1 MDHVSRVYCT
11 IVERWRR
18 AASSSELAPL
28 QQPHIQHTPPHQAT
42 FTPVMAKPY
51 VIDKCPGSELT
62 FTNCAIFSSADD
74 FITKSCKYVVITNPK
89 GIEYKIS
96 VIHSDLVTK
105 GRVTFNS
112 LHRGW
117 ASLPL
122 GQRVDIAPIPE
133 HTLDS
138 IESIVLDINFFNK
151 KKASNEPMN
160 SEHIS
165 EEFIQKFTGILF
177 SVGMPLAFEF
187 EMKKTVLSASVKEIK
202 VYDIAKH
209 VDGTTGVRAGITGR
223 LLNTTNIK
231 FLAGESSAIVLVGK
245 NKGYTSVISPDWD
258 FTKMGIG
265 GLDNEF
271 STIFRRAF
279 ASRVFPPDI
288 VKQLGV
294 RHVKGILLFG
304 PPGTGKTLIARKIG
318 QMLNATEP
326 KIVNGPQILDKY
338 VGESEANI
346 RKLFADAEEE
356 EKARG
361 CNSRLHIIIFDE
373 IDAICKQRGSVG
385 GGTGVH
391 DTVVNQLLTKIDGV
405 EQLNNILVIGMT
417 NRRDLID
424 DALTRPGR
432 MEVQMEIG
440 LPDEKGRV
448 DILKI
453 HTKSMRESNLLHE
466 NVDLS
471 KIAGKTK
478 NFSGA
483 ELEGLVRCAVSTA
496 MNSLIKGS
504 NKAEIDPEEA
514 EKVRITHDDFLSSL
528 NDIKPAFGRSDFNF
542 TSFFPNGIIE
552 WGESVREVLYYGNL
566 LISQIKNST
575 KTPLLTMLLHGA
587 PGAGKSAFAAYLMAN
602 SDLPFVKICSP
613 EQMIGF
619 SEMAKVQ
626 YIRKMFED
634 AYKSPLSCI
643 LLDDIERIIDYV
655 AIGPRF
661 SNNVLQ
667 CLLILLKRCPPMGR
681 RLLIFGTTGLKD
693 VLTEMGML
701 NAFMANQHVSVLSR
715 PEHVMFTLQELEIFN
730 TNDLEKIRGRIH
742 DRRFHLP
749 IKKLLMIAEF
759 ARQVDEKERLEQ
771 LLHRFED
778 EGCMFLES
786 V

>member
-1 MDHVSRVYCT
+1 MTDKLPSN
-11 IVERWRR
+11 
-18 AASSSELAPL
+18 EL
-28 QQPHIQHTPPHQAT
+28 
-42 FTPVMAKPY
+42 
-51 VIDKCPGSELT
+51 S
-62 FTNCAIFSSADD
+62 FTNCAIFSNNDNVTERSRHVLVRNPVGLQYAFSVKVSKD
-74 FITKSCKYVVITNPK
+74 IPK
-89 GIEYKIS
+89 GK
-96 VIHSDLVTK
+96 V
-105 GRVTFNS
+105 GFNA
-112 LHRGW
+112 LHRKW
-117 ASLPL
+117 AQLPL
-122 GQRVDIAPIPE
+122 NAKVEVTVPGPGHFE
-133 HTLDS
+133 T
-138 IESIVLDINFFNK
+138 IESIMLEIDYFNK
-151 KKASNEPMN
+151 KKVSNESLN
-160 SEHIS
+160 TELIAN
-165 EEFIQKFTGILF
+165 EFNETFVNNVF
-177 SVGMPLAFEF
+177 SVGMPMAFQYNQ
-187 EMKKTVLSASVKEIK
+187 TVLAGTVKEIK
-202 VYDIAKH
+202 VFDLSKNI
-209 VDGTTGVRAGITGR
+209 DGGASTRAGLTGVLIG
-223 LLNTTNIK
+223 NSNIK
-231 FLAGESSAIVLVGK
+231 FQASETSSISLVGK
-245 NKGYTSVISPDWD
+245 NKGYQSVISPDWD

-288 VKQLGV
+288 VEKLGV

-318 QMLNATEP
+318 KMLNATEP

-361 CNSRLHIIIFDE
+361 RNSKLHIIIFDE

-453 HTKSMRESNLLHE
+453 HTKSMRESNLLHDS
-466 NVDLS
+466 VDLKELAS
-471 KIAGKTK
+471 KTK

-504 NKAEIDPEEA
+504 AQVELATEDA
-514 EKVRITHDDFLSSL
+514 EKVQVTQDDFLSSL
-528 NDIKPAFGRSDFNF
+528 DDIKPAFGRSDFNF
-542 TSFFPNGIIE
+542 KSFFPNGIIE
-552 WGESVREVLYYGNL
+552 WGESVQQVLTDGKL

-575 KTPLLTMLLHGA
+575 KTPLLTSLLHGP
-587 PGAGKSAFAAYLMAN
+587 PGAGKSALGAYLMAN
-602 SDLPFVKICSP
+602 SDLPFVKVCSP
-613 EQMIGF
+613 ESMIGF

-626 YIRKMFED
+626 YIRKIFED
-634 AYKSPLSCI
+634 AYKSPLSII

-667 CLLILLKRCPPMGR
+667 CLLILLKRSPPMGR
-681 RLLIFGTTGLKD
+681 RLLVIGTTGLKD
-693 VLTEMGML
+693 VLLEMGML
-701 NAFMANQHVSVLSR
+701 NAFMRNQHVAVLSK
-715 PEHVMFTLQELEIFN
+715 PEHLIAALTELEIFN
-730 TNDLEKIRGRIH
+730 SDEMRKIKQSIQRM
-742 DRRFHLP
+742 RFHIG
-749 IKKLLMIAEF
+749 IKKLLMMAEF
-759 ARQVDEKERLEQ
+759 VRQVDQNERVDQFLYRMQ
-771 LLHRFED
+771 D
-778 EGCMFLES
+778 EGCMFADDM
-786 V
+786 

>member
-1 MDHVSRVYCT
+1 MDHVTRVYCT
-11 IVERWRR
+11 ILQRWRR
-18 AASSSELAPL
+18 ASSEPPPL
-28 QQPHIQHTPPHQAT
+28 VLPHSQQTASPQPQTFLPPA
-42 FTPVMAKPY
+42 MSKPY
-51 VIDKCPGSELT
+51 IIDKCPGSELT
-62 FTNCAIFSSADD
+62 FTNCAIFSTADD
-74 FITKSCKYVVITNPK
+74 FITKSIKYVIIKNPR
-89 GIEYKIS
+89 GIDYKIS
-96 VIHSDLVTK
+96 VIHSDQVGR
-105 GRVTFNS
+105 GRVTFNA
-112 LHRGW
+112 LHRNW
-117 ASLPL
+117 ANLPL
-122 GQRVDIAPIPE
+122 NQKVDVTPIPE
-133 HTLDS
+133 GSLDS
-138 IESIVLDINFFNK
+138 IESIIVDIDFFSK
-151 KKASNEPMN
+151 KKISNDPMD
-160 SEHIS
+160 SECITN
-165 EEFIQKFTGILF
+165 EFIQKFTGILF
-177 SVGMPLAFEF
+177 SVGMPFAFEF
-187 EMKKTVLSASVKEIK
+187 EMKKTVFSASVKEIK
-202 VYDIAKH
+202 VFDIANQ
-209 VDGTTGVRAGITGR
+209 VGGTAGVRGGITGR
-223 LLNTTNIK
+223 LLSTTNIK
-231 FLAGESSAIVLVGK
+231 FLASEHSAIVLVGK

-361 CNSRLHIIIFDE
+361 SNSRLHIIIFDE
-373 IDAICKQRGSVG
+373 IDAICKQRGTVG

-453 HTKSMRESNLLHE
+453 HTKSMRESKLLHDE
-466 NVDLS
+466 VNL
-471 KIAGKTK
+471 KEIASKTK

-504 NKAEIDPEEA
+504 NKAEIDPTEA
-514 EKVRITHDDFLSSL
+514 ENVRITHDDFLSSL
-528 NDIKPAFGRSDFNF
+528 DDIKPAFGRSDFNF
-542 TSFFPNGIIE
+542 SSFFPNGIIE
-552 WGESVREVLYYGNL
+552 WGDSVREVLQYGNL

-613 EQMIGF
+613 EQMIGY

-667 CLLILLKRCPPMGR
+667 CLLVLLKRCPPMGR

-701 NAFMANQHVSVLSR
+701 NAFMANQHVSVLTK
-715 PEHVMFTLQELEIFN
+715 PDHVMVALQELEIFN
-730 TNDLEKIRGRIH
+730 TNDLEKIRDRIG

-759 ARQVDEKERLEQ
+759 ARQVDEKERLQQ

-778 EGCMFLES
+778 EGCMFLDNI
-786 V
+786 